1 MKFKTPVCLLQVC
14 YLTFSPNVY
23 YRSEVILISPYKEIL
38 TNFLIEHGEWTY
50 QFSQIGSYE
59 SYYADVFVVV
69 LGFRRESK
77 FLIVNVLLPILL
89 MATMNILVFI
99 IPPDAGERISYSV
112 TVLLALAVYLTI
124 VGDNLPKTSRP
135 MPIFCY
141 YLTAV
146 VILSVSMCFVTIINL
161 RIYHKDE
168 TTAPPACIQG
178 FVNVLKCHFYRN
190 SRRLSSVKTNE
201 RAYIVGENSMTKGP
215 GISVLVQ
222 RTGSLSWKELSQV
235 LDVLGCLCFV
245 IAALVINVY
254 YILKLQGYKFV
265 EQDWTPKS

>member
-1 MKFKTPVCLLQVC
+1 MEDIPICVLQVC
-14 YLTFSPNVY
+14 VLIFLPHNYLP
-23 YRSEVILISPYKEIL
+23 SEVKLIAVSKEAM
-38 TNFLIEHGEWTY
+38 TNYFTENGEWTY
-50 QFSQIGSYE
+50 QFSRVELQGHIISL
-59 SYYADVFVVV
+59 SI
-69 LGFRRESK
+69 GFRRESS
-77 FLIVNVLLPILL
+77 FIIVNVLLPILL

-124 VGDNLPKTSRP
+124 VGENLPKTSRP

-190 SRRLSSVKTNE
+190 SHRLSSVKTNE

-235 LDVLGCLCFV
+235 LDVLGFLCFV